1 MTTDWNEAR
10 RDFLALGGAS
20 VLGALA
26 LTPSASAAPA
36 LPGKYDAR
44 LAALGALGPAADLF
58 TKMRADL
65 REATVAYLT
74 RGLIYAYLSDS
85 SAPLPVPL
93 MGAEGLTFTK
103 HVRIDGGWRQLMHE
117 VNYYTDFETHAV
129 WEAAKN
135 PVTGRIVKAR
145 HYRDRQTI
153 DFVGG
158 NIRFPSL
165 PAGVES
171 RTHFSAPIVQGG
183 SVFMHEHIMT
193 REPPPPPGGPL
204 RRIDSVLGVYASP
217 LEDLLDT
224 SRSSARC
231 TCQFGIVG
239 RFPAWLQ
246 MDDVPGR
253 VVWAGH
259 STKLASLDEVTPWLA
274 ERIARDHPDYLSKP
288 QV

>member
-1 MTTDWNEAR
+1 MTKDWNGAR
-10 RDFLALGGAS
+10 REFLALGGVS
-20 VLGALA
+20 VVGALVSA
-26 LTPSASAAPA
+26 PSAGAAPA
-36 LPGKYDAR
+36 RPGTYEAR
-44 LAALGALGPAADLF
+44 LAALSAVGPNADLF
-58 TKMRADL
+58 TKMRADI
-65 REATVAYLT
+65 RNGTVTYLT
-74 RGLIYAYLSDS
+74 RGLVYAYLSDS

-103 HVRIDGGWRQLMHE
+103 HVRIDGGWRQFMHE
-117 VNYYTDFETHAV
+117 VVYYTDFDTHAV
-129 WEAAKN
+129 WEEARN
-135 PVTGRIVKAR
+135 PVTGRVVKAR
-145 HYRDRQTI
+145 HYRERQTI
-153 DFVGG
+153 DFVGSS
-158 NIRFPSL
+158 IRFPAL
-165 PAGVES
+165 PAGVEA
-171 RTHFSAPIVQGG
+171 RTHFSDPIVQGG
-183 SVFMHEHIMT
+183 TVLMHEHIMT

-204 RRIDSVLGVYASP
+204 RRIDSVLAVYASP

-259 STKLASLDEVTPWLA
+259 STKLGSLDEVTPWLA
-274 ERIARDHPDYLSKP
+274 ERIARDHPDYLLKP